1 MFDVLEDQAGGQWEG
16 EEATCSKGR
25 IVGNEV
31 LEVAGVRVFV
41 GHEKDF
47 GFKVDLTS
55 ALFLPCLPYSD
66 LLGPSNA

>member
-1 MFDVLEDQAGGQWEG
+1 MS
-16 EEATCSKGR
+16 CR

-31 LEVAGVRVFV
+31 LEVSGVRVFV

-47 GFKVDLTS
+47 GFKGDLTS
-55 ALFLPCLPYSD
+55 ALLLPCLPYSD